1 MPARPEV
8 SVIIPTRNR
17 APLLARALDSVFSQE
32 GLGEQFDLDVIVVD
46 DGSTDSTATVV
57 GEYAQVRGL
66 RFSTSRGVAAARNT
80 GIESSRGAFTCFLDD
95 DDVWL
100 PGPGL

>member
-32 GLGEQFDLDVIVVD
+32 GLGDQFDLEAIVVD
-46 DGSTDSTATVV
+46 DGSTDATTAVV
-57 GEYAQVRGL
+57 REYAQVRYL
-66 RFSTSRGVAAARNT
+66 RLSTPR
-80 GIESSRGAFTCFLDD
+80 
-95 DDVWL
+95 
-100 PGPGL
+100 